1 MFSFVFKIL
10 FSFYPCD
17 ILKVICNLFLFKILF
32 YFSSQIFY
40 KKIPTFEK
48 KFFFFPCSLFF

>member
-1 MFSFVFKIL
+1 MLLFVLKIL

-40 KKIPTFEK
+40 KKNSYF
-48 KFFFFPCSLFF
+48 

>member
-1 MFSFVFKIL
+1 MLLFVLKIL

-32 YFSSQIFY
+32 L
-40 KKIPTFEK
+40 
-48 KFFFFPCSLFF
+48 LF